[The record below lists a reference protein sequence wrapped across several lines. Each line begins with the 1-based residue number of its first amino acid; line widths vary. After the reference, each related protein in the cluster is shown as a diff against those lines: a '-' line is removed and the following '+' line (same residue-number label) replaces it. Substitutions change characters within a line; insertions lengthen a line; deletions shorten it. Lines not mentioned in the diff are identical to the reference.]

1 MDRQMAKMGRPKLP
15 RAERLTETVGLSLS
29 RAMLERVEVHAFDN
43 LEGAAVPMAIRDLI
57 ERGLKTV
64 ERKR

>member
-1 MDRQMAKMGRPKLP
+1 
-15 RAERLTETVGLSLS
+15 
-29 RAMLERVEVHAFDN
+29 MLERVEVHAFDN
-43 LEGAAVPMAIRDLI
+43 LEGAALPKAIRDLI